1 MSLLFVDALAAALDE
16 AEGENHELREQLEG
30 AVDAKA
36 AEEES
41 STLRELLAE
50 REGQL
55 LVMSRRLSDAL
66 DGVPERRHSGMPS
79 DFLHRFGLTGK
90 GIGAGA

>member
-1 MSLLFVDALAAALDE
+1 MEALVDQHKTALDE
-16 AEGENHELREQLEG
+16 AETENHELREQLVG

-66 DGVPERRHSGMPS
+66 DGIPVVGRVGEWSL
-79 DFLHRFGLTGK
+79 D
-90 GIGAGA
+90 